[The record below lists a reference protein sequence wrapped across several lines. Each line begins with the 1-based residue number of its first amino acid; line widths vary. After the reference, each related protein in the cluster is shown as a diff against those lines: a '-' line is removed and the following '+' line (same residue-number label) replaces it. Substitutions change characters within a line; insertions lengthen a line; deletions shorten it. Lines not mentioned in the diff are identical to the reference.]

1 MKNNK
6 RQQSLIINVDI
17 FFKQFVNFVLNIFGV
32 RANSK
37 FQFVRAAVRKIHSQ
51 TFTTK

>member
-1 MKNNK
+1 M
-6 RQQSLIINVDI
+6 QI
-17 FFKQFVNFVLNIFGV
+17 

-51 TFTTK
+51 RVTTK